1 MNTDVNILNKIS
13 ANQIQLP
20 INSIIHHDKVR
31 FILRMQNC
39 FNIKKSIN
47 VFQPINKLEKKNY
60 TIINIYRKVIR
71 QNPALVSAKKNK

>member
-1 MNTDVNILNKIS
+1 
-13 ANQIQLP
+13 
-20 INSIIHHDKVR
+20 
-31 FILRMQNC
+31 MQNC

-60 TIINIYRKVIR
+60 TIINIYRKVIW